1 MDPRADAAWVAGLAG
16 SRAGRLLASHLA
28 AVEVHG
34 SDHDCAMQEALANER
49 VFVHA
54 LARSAHNHRPF
65 PCGLPPRLPCFI
77 AILNLSGERMVVYSD
92 SSALIRSLCAHSTVL
107 HRNELEERLL
117 LFEMHPTKRTTEEM
131 RFVLCSYS
139 LPWQAGA
146 DASYWHLSACAIS
159 VATDGVERALVD
171 RQPQF
176 SSDSATPFRGKSA
189 LDSRDKQLP
198 LYVAAPG
205 VLELVSD
212 KQIAEFVEAYSATC
226 LDKASGPAG
235 VAAAA
240 TAAAAVGGGGGGANE
255 QIRSL
260 NQRLLQDRDR
270 DQTEIKDLKRQTAA
284 LVETLNSTVN
294 EALDTKR
301 EMEAQRLDEVG
312 DAQKKAKELVDH
324 AREQYEALCVEMKGM
339 EATQKD
345 VARETRK
352 QKKQNEALIARCD
365 ELDRQGAAKN
375 ALHNAALSQHVAT
388 ISGLEGKLEK
398 SRAEARI
405 VRSELEREHAVATE
419 REAAQHAEAM
429 SKVVA
434 GAGEQEAHHQPA
446 ERGQRGARRGG
457 RVAQDA
463 RGGAGATHRRP
474 REPTSPTSPPS
485 WPRPRSGGRRQSQS
499 RAARRGATRQRRRTT
514 APRRRP
520 TRERSRFPNPRW
532 APRWWLRTCPRR
544 RRRTRARSTCCSSS
558 WRSRGTRRHRR
569 RWSRLRGTRDRCPF
583 RILHRTTCTTTTQTG
598 STRRRRTTRTPSPG
612 SVGRTRVWAPVPVP
626 VPVRF
631 RRRGA
636 RRQFRGFEV

>member
-405 VRSELEREHAVATE
+405 IRSELEREHAVATE

-429 SKVVA
+429 SKVVEA
-434 GAGEQEAHHQPA
+434 LESKKRIINQLSVVNEGRDVEVASLKTHEEEQ
-446 ERGQRGARRGG
+446 ARRIAALETD
-457 RVAQDA
+457 VADLTA
-463 RGGAGATHRRP
+463 KLAEAAKRGPPTKSKQSGPPRRNASTATHHCASTQTDP
-474 REPTSPTSPPS
+474 GEKPLPEPAVGAKVVVENVPAPTPSYQGAIDLLQQLVALSGHAPAPPALEPPS
-485 WPRPRSGGRRQSQS
+485 GHARPL
-499 RAARRGATRQRRRTT
+499 
-514 APRRRP
+514 P
-520 TRERSRFPNPRW
+520 FPHFTPHHVYHYDPNGQHTPPPHH
-532 APRWWLRTCPRR
+532 AY
-544 RRRTRARSTCCSSS
+544 
-558 WRSRGTRRHRR
+558 
-569 RWSRLRGTRDRCPF
+569 
-583 RILHRTTCTTTTQTG
+583 TQ
-598 STRRRRTTRTPSPG
+598 P
-612 SVGRTRVWAPVPVP
+612 
-626 VPVRF
+626 RF
-631 RRRGA
+631 RRSY
-636 RRQFRGFEV
+636 

>member
-1 MDPRADAAWVAGLAG
+1 MRPMAVAEGARGVSTGGMDPRADAAWVTGLAG

-117 LFEMHPTKRTTEEM
+117 LFEMHPTKRTAEEM

-146 DASYWHLSACAIS
+146 DASYWHLSACAINAAS
-159 VATDGVERALVD
+159 DGVERALVD

-189 LDSRDKQLP
+189 LDARDKQLP
-198 LYVAAPG
+198 LFVSTPG

-240 TAAAAVGGGGGGANE
+240 TAAAGSGGGGVNE

-270 DQTEIKDLKRQTAA
+270 DRDEIRDLKGQIAA
-284 LVETLNSTVN
+284 LKETLGTTVN
-294 EALDTKR
+294 EALDTER
-301 EMEAQRLDEVG
+301 AMEAKRLDEVG
-312 DAQKKAKELVDH
+312 DAQRKAKELVDH

-339 EATQKD
+339 EATQKE

-398 SRAEARI
+398 SRAEARTI
-405 VRSELEREHAVATE
+405 RSELEREHAVATE

-429 SKVVA
+429 SKVVEA
-434 GAGEQEAHHQPA
+434 LESKKRIINQLSVVNEGRDVEVASLKTHEEEQARRIVALEADVADLTAKLAEAAKRGPPTKSKQSGPPRRNASTATHHCASTQTDPEEKPLPEPAVGAKVVVEHVPAPAPAPSYQGAIDLLQQLVALSGHAPAPSASESPSGYARPLPFPHFTPHHVYHYDPNGQHAPPPHHAYTHHQP
-446 ERGQRGARRGG
+446 
-457 RVAQDA
+457 
-463 RGGAGATHRRP
+463 
-474 REPTSPTSPPS
+474 
-485 WPRPRSGGRRQSQS
+485 
-499 RAARRGATRQRRRTT
+499 
-514 APRRRP
+514 
-520 TRERSRFPNPRW
+520 
-532 APRWWLRTCPRR
+532 
-544 RRRTRARSTCCSSS
+544 
-558 WRSRGTRRHRR
+558 
-569 RWSRLRGTRDRCPF
+569 
-583 RILHRTTCTTTTQTG
+583 
-598 STRRRRTTRTPSPG
+598 
-612 SVGRTRVWAPVPVP
+612 
-626 VPVRF
+626 RF
-631 RRRGA
+631 RRSY
-636 RRQFRGFEV
+636 

>member
-405 VRSELEREHAVATE
+405 IRSDLEREHAVATE

-429 SKVVA
+429 SKVVEA
-434 GAGEQEAHHQPA
+434 LESKKRIINQLSVVNEGRDVEVASLKTHEEEQ
-446 ERGQRGARRGG
+446 ARRIAALEAD
-457 RVAQDA
+457 VADLTA
-463 RGGAGATHRRP
+463 KLAEAAKRGPPTKSKQSGPPRRNASTATHHCASTQTDP
-474 REPTSPTSPPS
+474 GEKPLPEPAVGAKVVVENVPAPTPSYQGAIDLLQQLVALSGHAPAPPALEPPS
-485 WPRPRSGGRRQSQS
+485 GHARPL
-499 RAARRGATRQRRRTT
+499 
-514 APRRRP
+514 P
-520 TRERSRFPNPRW
+520 FPHFTPHHVYHYDPNGQHTPPPHH
-532 APRWWLRTCPRR
+532 AY
-544 RRRTRARSTCCSSS
+544 
-558 WRSRGTRRHRR
+558 
-569 RWSRLRGTRDRCPF
+569 
-583 RILHRTTCTTTTQTG
+583 TQ
-598 STRRRRTTRTPSPG
+598 P
-612 SVGRTRVWAPVPVP
+612 
-626 VPVRF
+626 RF
-631 RRRGA
+631 RRSY
-636 RRQFRGFEV
+636 

>member
-405 VRSELEREHAVATE
+405 IRSELEREHAVATE

-429 SKVVA
+429 SKVVEA
-434 GAGEQEAHHQPA
+434 LESKKRIINQLSVVNEGRDVEVASLKTHEEEQ
-446 ERGQRGARRGG
+446 ARRIAALEAD
-457 RVAQDA
+457 VADLTA
-463 RGGAGATHRRP
+463 KLAEAAKRGPPTKSKQSGPPRRNASTATHHCASTQTDP
-474 REPTSPTSPPS
+474 GEKPLPEPAVGAKVVVENVPAPTPSYQGAIDLLQQLVALSGHAPAPPALEPPS
-485 WPRPRSGGRRQSQS
+485 GHARPL
-499 RAARRGATRQRRRTT
+499 
-514 APRRRP
+514 P
-520 TRERSRFPNPRW
+520 FPHFTPHHVYHYDPNGQHTPPPHH
-532 APRWWLRTCPRR
+532 AY
-544 RRRTRARSTCCSSS
+544 
-558 WRSRGTRRHRR
+558 
-569 RWSRLRGTRDRCPF
+569 
-583 RILHRTTCTTTTQTG
+583 TQ
-598 STRRRRTTRTPSPG
+598 P
-612 SVGRTRVWAPVPVP
+612 
-626 VPVRF
+626 RF
-631 RRRGA
+631 RRSY
-636 RRQFRGFEV
+636 